1 MTNKSNTDVQAS
13 KEMYAIARKEADFE
27 IEKLKADIQA
37 SRDEGFSIG
46 AIKANK
52 AHRDYSNFLDALVLY
67 KMKKSKD
74 YRKAGLTWEKFCE
87 EAGYDRR
94 TAENIVADVT
104 PIFESFSVNL
114 PVLTGITLNDIR
126 WLGKNKPVNFT
137 GFTEDGKELI
147 IGEERI
153 PATPEDITAY
163 IKSIKEAYEKEKK
176 DHADD
181 IEAKNRVSADK
192 QKMINSYTKEIAR
205 LKRTVPKAE
214 LTEEEQEGVDLLIQC
229 QKDFLT
235 SISDIKK
242 KIEPHKAP
250 DVVLK
255 QLYYLYIFIA
265 KEVMDER
272 MALHEAYANAE
283 AVPWEITEEELPP
296 VDQMVDN
303 TPMTAGMGMGK
314 KVVAKLE
321 ERKAKKGKK

>member
-1 MTNKSNTDVQAS
+1 
-13 KEMYAIARKEADFE
+13 
-27 IEKLKADIQA
+27 
-37 SRDEGFSIG
+37 
-46 AIKANK
+46 
-52 AHRDYSNFLDALVLY
+52 
-67 KMKKSKD
+67 
-74 YRKAGLTWEKFCE
+74 
-87 EAGYDRR
+87 
-94 TAENIVADVT
+94 
-104 PIFESFSVNL
+104 
-114 PVLTGITLNDIR
+114 
-126 WLGKNKPVNFT
+126 
-137 GFTEDGKELI
+137 
-147 IGEERI
+147 
-153 PATPEDITAY
+153 
-163 IKSIKEAYEKEKK
+163 
-176 DHADD
+176 
-181 IEAKNRVSADK
+181 
-192 QKMINSYTKEIAR
+192 MINSYTKEIAR

>member
-52 AHRDYSNFLDALVLY
+52 AHRDYCNFLDALVLY

-176 DHADD
+176 DHKDD
-181 IEAKNRVSADK
+181 LDAKDRDLGDK
-192 QKMINSYTKEIAR
+192 QKMINSYSKEIAQ
-205 LKRTVPKAE
+205 LKRTMPKSE
-214 LTEEEQEGVDLLIQC
+214 LTEEEQEGVDMLIQL
-229 QKDFLT
+229 QKGFLT
-235 SISDIKK
+235 AISDIKK
-242 KIEPHKAP
+242 KIQPNKAP
-250 DVVLK
+250 NVVLR
-255 QLYYLYIFIA
+255 QLYFLYIFISKVA
-265 KEVMDER
+265 MEER
-272 MALHEAYANAE
+272 MDLNEAYKDADE
-283 AVPWEITEEELPP
+283 VPWEISEMELPP
-296 VDQMVDN
+296 TDVMIDN
-303 TPMTAGMGMGK
+303 LPMTAGKGMGK

-321 ERKAKKGKK
+321 ERKAKKSKK